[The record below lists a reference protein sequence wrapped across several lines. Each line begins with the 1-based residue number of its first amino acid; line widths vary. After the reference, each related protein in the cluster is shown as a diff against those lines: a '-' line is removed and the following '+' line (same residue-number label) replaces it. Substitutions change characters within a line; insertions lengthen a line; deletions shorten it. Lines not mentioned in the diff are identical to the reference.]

1 MASKSRRQ
9 TLLSRGQ
16 LRLLI
21 WVLPIVILLLSLLG
35 PKQEPEAVISAD
47 AERRI
52 YQHPV
57 PQQPT
62 FRLHL
67 IAPQLPALD
76 APSQLRQRLISQAL
90 LTRLRQP
97 DELGDWLSVQGWT
110 AQLHSHPGYRV
121 LQLES
126 SEPFAD
132 DALQALLLQL
142 QTPPALDWP
151 TLLQRARA
159 EQYMLRQDA
168 EAWLTS
174 PPSLT
179 AQQPIQPHVEYAQL
193 LQPSKWRI
201 TLTGPEILPLT
212 LPIVSPMS
220 LPVPTESLPL
230 LLEPLPVMPTPD
242 SPLQLHRWTLP
253 EVNSVEAFAQL
264 LLGRELVAQ
273 SLSLWLEQRLNT
285 AQGRRNGYSLRWD
298 ATPHGGQATLILQG
312 EGWPELPDWLP
323 QQPGSEQMT
332 AARERILI
340 QLQSDT
346 GLQQWMDLL
355 ALYQLPP
362 DSLQRLPAQLEALQL
377 PTMQQ
382 WLQSA
387 LLTDYCHTLSLP
399 H

>member
-9 TLLSRGQ
+9 PLLSRSQ

-35 PKQEPEAVISAD
+35 PKPAPEVVISAD
-47 AERRI
+47 GARRI
-52 YQHPV
+52 YQHRV

-67 IAPQLPALD
+67 IAPHAPALD
-76 APSQLRQRLISQAL
+76 APSQLRQHLISQAL
-90 LTRLRQP
+90 LVRLRQP
-97 DELGDWLSVQGWT
+97 DELGNWLSAQGWT
-110 AQLHSHPGYRV
+110 AQLHSHLGYRL

-126 SEPFAD
+126 SEPFTD
-132 DALQALLLQL
+132 DALQTLLLQL

-151 TLLQRARA
+151 TLLQRVQA
-159 EQYMLRQDA
+159 EHYMLRQDA

-174 PPSLT
+174 PPSHA

-193 LQPSKWRI
+193 LQPSGWRI
-201 TLTGPEILPLT
+201 TLTGPELLPLT
-212 LPIVSPMS
+212 LPIASPMS
-220 LPVPTESLPL
+220 PPAPTESPPL

-242 SPLQLHRWTLP
+242 SPLQLHRWALP

-264 LLGRELVAQ
+264 LLGRELVIQ
-273 SLSLWLEQRLNT
+273 SVSLWLEQRLNT
-285 AQGRRNGYSLRWD
+285 APGRRNGYSLRWD
-298 ATPHGGQATLILQG
+298 ATSHGGQATLILQG
-312 EGWPELPDWLP
+312 EAWPDLPGWLP
-323 QQPGSEQMT
+323 QQPGDEQMA

-346 GLQQWMDLL
+346 SLQQWMDLL

-362 DSLQRLPAQLEALQL
+362 DTLQRLPAQLEALQL

-387 LLTDYCHTLSLP
+387 LLSDYYHTLSLP